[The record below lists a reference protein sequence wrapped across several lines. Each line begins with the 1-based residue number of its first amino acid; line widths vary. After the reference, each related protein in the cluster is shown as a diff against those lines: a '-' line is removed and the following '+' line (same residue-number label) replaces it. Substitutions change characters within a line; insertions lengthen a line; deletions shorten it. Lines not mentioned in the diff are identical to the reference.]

1 MTKRTLGAD
10 DAAHAVMSFLGDW
23 VASDRGTSYSE
34 QAPSGSFRRMEF
46 RFPRESG
53 DHAELALVASLE
65 DGHPVIQ
72 VSVSNFEPFEGDK
85 SSRRFPNWQLAIDS
99 SRGLLTGPMSAL
111 LFAPKSA
118 DVRRRIATS
127 YREGTAGLPEPIP
140 EEMREFFRRLEESDA

>member
-10 DAAHAVMSFLGDW
+10 DVAHSMMSFLGAW
-23 VASDRGTSYSE
+23 AASDRGTSFSE
-34 QAPSGSFRRMEF
+34 QAPSGSFRRMEL

-53 DHAELALVASLE
+53 DDATLVLVAGLE

-72 VSVSNFEPFEGDK
+72 VSVTNFDPFEGDRP
-85 SSRRFPNWQLAIDS
+85 SPRFPNWQLAIDS
-99 SRGLLTGPMSAL
+99 SRGLLTGPMSSL

-127 YREGTAGLPEPIP
+127 FREGTAGLPEPIP
-140 EEMREFFRRLEESDA
+140 DEMREFFRRLEESDP

>member
-10 DAAHAVMSFLGDW
+10 DVAHALMSFLGAW
-23 VASDRGTSYSE
+23 AVSDRGTSYSE
-34 QAPSGSFRRMEF
+34 QGPSGSFRRMAF

-53 DHAELALVASLE
+53 DDAELVLVAGME

-72 VSVSNFEPFEGDK
+72 VSVANFAPFEADTPYP
-85 SSRRFPNWQLAIDS
+85 RFPNWQLAIDA
-99 SRGLLTGPMSAL
+99 SRRLLTGPMSAL

-127 YREGTAGLPEPIP
+127 FRDGTAGLPEPIP
-140 EEMREFFRRLEESDA
+140 REMREFFQRLEESDA